1 MSRNLREMVTANR
14 VESEDA
20 PKPRPPQTH
29 NPRSSNSFSKS
40 AVLAPIKFGKKKT
53 MATPS
58 VGPKYAAVG
67 QDRPVT
73 PARGHNLDDVLVHLD
88 VTFVSDWLQ
97 RANTA
102 IVGLQDWWVAGSNAM
117 NFSHFWLEELAD
129 DKRGQLLELEYELL
143 REEIRLAFQA
153 GMESG
158 RVTEANLSKLM
169 RAALREYPAQFGGD
183 GTAFLDIVWGLSR
196 EKTVEFKEVLS
207 NINCSTKNTQY
218 AQWLLATRSF
228 TLILMV
234 SSITNFYRKLVDLP
248 PSEPARPSTAD
259 RGVGRPGTSTART
272 AGGSSG
278 AGGAGGAGGGGAV
291 ARPGTSSGRPL
302 SGRPRTSGSG
312 GRPSSGSSGRIG
324 SGSSAGRP
332 GTSRSGGGTRPGTS
346 RLARPGT
353 SAAAAGGGGAAAGA
367 SAEDGS
373 RGGGGGTAGS
383 NRMHQARPG
392 TALAAAITEAD
403 REAIDEAF
411 YAAKEGQAAVL
422 YYLLSRN
429 RVHFAD
435 MDDEGRT
442 LLLVA
447 VSSERLQVVAFL
459 LENADQFEVNVKA
472 KSGNT
477 ALHIAASNGSA
488 ELVEMLLN
496 HGADPAAVNPVS
508 GVTPKELAEVF
519 AEEAVLKA
527 FARIVV

>member
-1 MSRNLREMVTANR
+1 MH
-14 VESEDA
+14 
-20 PKPRPPQTH
+20 PPGQPQTH

-53 MATPS
+53 MAQPSTPQ
-58 VGPKYAAVG
+58 YAALG
-67 QDRPVT
+67 QDRPET

-102 IVGLQDWWVAGSNAM
+102 IVDLQDWWIAGSNAM

-169 RAALREYPAQFGGD
+169 RAVLREYPTQFGGD

-248 PSEPARPSTAD
+248 ASEPARPSTAD
-259 RGVGRPGTSTART
+259 RGVGIGRPGTSGGG
-272 AGGSSG
+272 GGSSG
-278 AGGAGGAGGGGAV
+278 GRGSAGGG

-302 SGRPRTSGSG
+302 SGRPRTGASG
-312 GRPSSGSSGRIG
+312 GRPSSGRIG

-332 GTSRSGGGTRPGTS
+332 GTSRSGGRPGTS

-353 SAAAAGGGGAAAGA
+353 AAGGGGGGSGSSTSDAAAECRRS
-367 SAEDGS
+367 SALTGPRACPAKGH
-373 RGGGGGTAGS
+373 RGG
-383 NRMHQARPG
+383 
-392 TALAAAITEAD
+392 
-403 REAIDEAF
+403 
-411 YAAKEGQAAVL
+411 
-422 YYLLSRN
+422 
-429 RVHFAD
+429 
-435 MDDEGRT
+435 
-442 LLLVA
+442 
-447 VSSERLQVVAFL
+447 
-459 LENADQFEVNVKA
+459 
-472 KSGNT
+472 
-477 ALHIAASNGSA
+477 
-488 ELVEMLLN
+488 
-496 HGADPAAVNPVS
+496 
-508 GVTPKELAEVF
+508 
-519 AEEAVLKA
+519 
-527 FARIVV
+527 

>member
-1 MSRNLREMVTANR
+1 M
-14 VESEDA
+14 
-20 PKPRPPQTH
+20 
-29 NPRSSNSFSKS
+29 
-40 AVLAPIKFGKKKT
+40 
-53 MATPS
+53 
-58 VGPKYAAVG
+58 
-67 QDRPVT
+67 
-73 PARGHNLDDVLVHLD
+73 LVHLD

-97 RANTA
+97 RANVT
-102 IVGLQDWWVAGSNAM
+102 ITDLQDWWVAGSNAM

-129 DKRGQLLELEYELL
+129 DKRGQLLELEYDLL

-158 RVTEANLSKLM
+158 RVSEANLSKLM
-169 RAALREYPAQFGGD
+169 RAVLREYPSQFGGD

-207 NINCSTKNTQY
+207 NVNCSTKNTQY

-248 PSEPARPSTAD
+248 TSEPARPSTAD
-259 RGVGRPGTSTART
+259 RDVGRGGAAGVGRPSTS
-272 AGGSSG
+272 SSR
-278 AGGAGGAGGGGAV
+278 GGGGGGGG
-291 ARPGTSSGRPL
+291 RPGTASSSGRPL
-302 SGRPRTSGSG
+302 SGRPRTGSTGSSG
-312 GRPSSGSSGRIG
+312 GRPSNGRP
-324 SGSSAGRP
+324 GSSASSGRP
-332 GTSRSGGGTRPGTS
+332 GTSRCSGRPGTS
-346 RLARPGT
+346 RLARPPTAAGE
-353 SAAAAGGGGAAAGA
+353 AAAAASAGGEGGGA
-367 SAEDGS
+367 
-373 RGGGGGTAGS
+373 GGEIVRPGTAA
-383 NRMHQARPG
+383 NRTHARPG
-392 TALAAAITEAD
+392 TALAAAITESD

-435 MDDEGRT
+435 VDDEGRT

-447 VSSERLQVVAFL
+447 VSSERAQVVAFL
-459 LENADQFEVNVKA
+459 LENAEQFDVNYEA

-477 ALHIAASNGSA
+477 ALHIAASNGCA
-488 ELVEMLLN
+488 DLVEALLAA
-496 HGADPAAVNPVS
+496 GADPTAVNPVS

-527 FARIVV
+527 FAKMSTAAAAD